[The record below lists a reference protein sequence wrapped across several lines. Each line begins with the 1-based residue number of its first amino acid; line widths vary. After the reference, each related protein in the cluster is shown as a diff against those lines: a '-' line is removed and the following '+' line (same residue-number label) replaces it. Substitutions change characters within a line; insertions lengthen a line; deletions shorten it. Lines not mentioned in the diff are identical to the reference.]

1 MGKIVREILNGALY
15 PAGGARAQ
23 FVSRCIG
30 THLSLKRQLGNAQT
44 NGVFITQRTHQL
56 ILPNCAETC
65 GYSDGLCEM
74 KRSQGTVSVRIC
86 AEECTSL

>member
-1 MGKIVREILNGALY
+1 MDGKIVREILNGALY
-15 PAGGARAQ
+15 PVGGARAQ
-23 FVSRCIG
+23 LVRRCIG

-56 ILPNCAETC
+56 ILPENCAETC

-74 KRSQGTVSVRIC
+74 RSSQGTHCLSES
-86 AEECTSL
+86 AE